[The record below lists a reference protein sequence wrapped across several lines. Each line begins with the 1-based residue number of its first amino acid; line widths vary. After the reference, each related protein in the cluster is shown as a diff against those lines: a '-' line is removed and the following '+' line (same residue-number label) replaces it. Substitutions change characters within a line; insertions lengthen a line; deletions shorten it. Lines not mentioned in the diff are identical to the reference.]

1 MSLVLHKFTDEF
13 FVQGQSETISGLT
26 GGKLMRFDNSMGSL
40 HPRRV
45 LTIMTR
51 YHFTGIKG
59 SGMSSLAQIL
69 FDSGEYVQGSDVAT
83 YYFTEQPLRDRKI
96 EIFTFDEN
104 NIQPGLTIIAGNAF
118 PDEHPELVRA
128 RELGLEIIRYHK
140 FLGDYINR
148 YTSIAITG
156 AHGKTSTTGLM
167 SHVIGG
173 YMPTSFLIGD
183 GTGSGKS
190 DASYFVMEACEYR
203 RHFLAYHPD
212 YAVMTNIDFDHPD
225 YFTDI
230 EDVYSAFQSL
240 ALQVNKAIIACGD
253 DEQLQR
259 IQANVPVVYYGFGQ
273 ENDFAARNIVKTTE
287 GTEFE
292 VYVRNEFYSKF
303 FIPLFG
309 DHTVLNSLA
318 VISLCHYEGVPANL
332 VQERLT
338 TYAGVKRRF
347 TESKIGDVVIV
358 DDYAH
363 HPTEIAATLQ
373 SARQKYP
380 DREVVAIFQPHT
392 FTRTKAFL
400 QDFADSLSAADATYL
415 CDIFGSAREKQGELT
430 IQDLS
435 TLIEGCEVLHFE
447 TIDHLKKH
455 KNAVFLFMGAGDI
468 HKYQDAFEKLLNN
481 NEETA

>member
-1 MSLVLHKFTDEF
+1 
-13 FVQGQSETISGLT
+13 
-26 GGKLMRFDNSMGSL
+26 MGSMY
-40 HPRRV
+40 PRRV

-69 FDSGEYVQGSDVAT
+69 FDAGEQVQGSDVDT
-83 YYFTEQPLRDRKI
+83 YYFTEQPLRERGI
-96 EIFTFDEN
+96 EILTFDEN
-104 NIQPGLTIIAGNAF
+104 NIKEGLTIIAGNAF
-118 PDEHPELVRA
+118 NDDHPELIRA
-128 RELGLEIIRYHK
+128 RELGVEIIRYHK
-140 FLGDYINR
+140 FLGEYSNR

-167 SHVIGG
+167 SHVVGG
-173 YMPTSFLIGD
+173 YMPTSYLIGD
-183 GTGSGKS
+183 GTGSGAQ

-225 YFTDI
+225 YFTSID
-230 EDVYSAFQSL
+230 DVYDAFQQL

-253 DEQLQR
+253 DEQLQK
-259 IQANVPVVYYGFGQ
+259 IQANVPVVYYGFDSA
-273 ENDFAARNIVKTTE
+273 NDFSARNIEKTTE
-287 GTEFE
+287 GTKFD

-309 DHTVLNSLA
+309 DHTILNSLA
-318 VISLCHYEGVPANL
+318 VISLCHYEGIPANL
-332 VQERLT
+332 IQERLN
-338 TYAGVKRRF
+338 TYGGVKRRF
-347 TESKIGDVVIV
+347 TETKIGDVVLV

-380 DREVVAIFQPHT
+380 ERNIVAIFQPHT

-400 QDFADSLSAADATYL
+400 QDFADSLSGADKTYL
-415 CDIFGSAREKQGELT
+415 CDIFGSAREKQGELSIDDLACLIEGCTVLTLDT
-430 IQDLS
+430 IQDL
-435 TLIEGCEVLHFE
+435 
-447 TIDHLKKH
+447 KKH
-455 KNAVFLFMGAGDI
+455 GNAVFLFMGAGDV
-468 HKYQDAFEKLLNN
+468 HKYQDAFEAILK
-481 NEETA
+481 